1 MILTLI
7 LEGNKSLANIISDRA
22 KSYLCRDKTCLV
34 DTKFCKVSAYCS
46 IGIQKCDNGY
56 CVRKN
61 DQCSIFSEY
70 CPKANLRGACVDDI
84 IKFTTAFNI
93 QTCSEGEFYCMRM
106 NKGLKKRLDYIY
118 INLFLYFKGY
128 NYNYFFYIFYDNI
141 NYNLV

>member
-7 LEGNKSLANIISDRA
+7 LEGNKSFANIISDRA

-70 CPKANLRGACVDDI
+70 CPEANLSGACVDDI

-118 INLFLYFKGY
+118 ILIY
-128 NYNYFFYIFYDNI
+128 FYILNDIIKIISFI
-141 NYNLV
+141 FFILTIIIF